1 MLVRISRRLPH
12 HTQPHFKMADHL
24 SLVTAFWSRA
34 SVGRSAKVTCHLREI
49 NMELPH
55 RVQKGLWANPK
66 CPNTGMNAL
75 ADAAVGRKAGRRDV
89 PGVHAAPDRNELG
102 ADPMKFAPIDPS
114 PSRTR

>member
-66 CPNTGMNAL
+66 CPNTGMNDQHWPTRPWGGKRGGVTCPACT
-75 ADAAVGRKAGRRDV
+75 RRLIETNSV
-89 PGVHAAPDRNELG
+89 PIR
-102 ADPMKFAPIDPS
+102 
-114 PSRTR
+114 